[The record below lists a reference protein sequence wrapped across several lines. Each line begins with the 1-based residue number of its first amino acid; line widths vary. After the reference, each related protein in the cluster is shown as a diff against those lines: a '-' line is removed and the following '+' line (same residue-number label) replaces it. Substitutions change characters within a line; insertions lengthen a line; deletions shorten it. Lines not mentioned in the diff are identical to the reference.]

1 MGRRSMLKSLA
12 IVKFGGS
19 LIDFKGTN
27 IPLITKRIL
36 DYKELKGLGPVAV
49 FSAPKGV
56 TDRLIAVG
64 EAKAMGRNYDLDELF
79 QSYLDLAYKHVDKSF
94 IGEFQDELTAFRHEV
109 EETLIKVER
118 RFVGSTKA
126 RLLTSG
132 GELPTAS
139 LMKYIL
145 KSQSAESFSPV
156 KSEWPIVTDDNF
168 DNATPDFEL
177 SRKRIS
183 KLCRLIDEGMVI
195 SIGGFL
201 GVTHD
206 GLETLL
212 GRGGSDQTA
221 VFLSCLLREYYDVET
236 ILVKE
241 TPVQSADPATV
252 KGQGLERIPVMTYNE
267 ASKATVSGMTIIQ
280 NAAVRLA
287 MQHRLPVTVAPLKD
301 PYLKTLIQAED
312 PGGRIVKCV
321 TGLRG
326 CAIVTM
332 RSESSRSLEDC
343 LRLWEG
349 YDNFIDLGTE
359 VVETGEV
366 IRDFLIYDAEF
377 VKKHEEQLKSFDRT
391 MHIEYGVGLV
401 TLIGD
406 RMKDSPGVASI
417 AIGAIPNINIKRG
430 IFAPHTSQIILVVN
444 DEDVPEAVARIH
456 SQLYKINEDRRS

>member
-1 MGRRSMLKSLA
+1 MVERVSVL
-12 IVKFGGS
+12 KFGGS
-19 LIDFKGTN
+19 LIDFTGTN
-27 IPLITKRIL
+27 IPLIIRRIL
-36 DYKELKGLGPVAV
+36 DYRGSGMSGAVAV

-56 TDRLIAVG
+56 TDRLLAVG
-64 EAKAMGRNYDLDELF
+64 EARAHGRSYDIDEIFRSYRDLAFKYVDSRFIPEF
-79 QSYLDLAYKHVDKSF
+79 QSELDGYKC
-94 IGEFQDELTAFRHEV
+94 EA
-109 EETLIKVER
+109 EETLLKVDR
-118 RFVGSTKA
+118 RFDGSEKA
-126 RLLTSG
+126 RVLTSG

-145 KSQSAESFSPV
+145 KSRSVESACPP

-168 DNATPDFEL
+168 DSATPDFEL
-177 SRKRIS
+177 SRRRIP
-183 KLCRLIDEGMVI
+183 KLFKLIDEGFII

-201 GVTHD
+201 GVTYD

-221 VFLSCLLREYYDVET
+221 VFLACLFRERYEIET
-236 ILVKE
+236 ILMKE

-252 KGQGLERIPVMTYNE
+252 KGEGLKRVPVMTYNE

-301 PYLKTLIQAED
+301 PELKTVIQSDD
-312 PGGRIVKCV
+312 PSGRIVKCV

-332 RSESSRSLEDC
+332 RSEGSRSLEDC

-359 VVETGEV
+359 VMETGEV

-377 VKKHEEQLKSFDRT
+377 VKKHEEQLKSFDKM
-391 MHIEYGVGLV
+391 MHVEYGVGLV

-430 IFAPHTSQIILVVN
+430 IFAPHTSQIILVVK
-444 DEDVPEAVARIH
+444 DEDVPEAVRRIH
-456 SQLYKINEDRRS
+456 SQIEKINERRT